1 MYAWAGVR
9 IGDRPTEAL
18 SWSRRAVM
26 AEPLAVP
33 PRTRT
38 AQALLRLGRCHEG
51 ARASRRGLL
60 IEPSDWSSWINLGV
74 FQKRFGQTGCA
85 LQSCARASMTGA
97 PDGTATMNTA
107 VLRLRAG
114 EFETGWRLYRARH
127 YSLGADPAAVWPELP
142 EWDGRSR
149 PRRLR
154 VLTEQGIGDTVM
166 FLTVLHE
173 LQARVGAI
181 TLLVNARLE
190 QTLRR
195 SFPGIDVVAPDEG
208 GALPPLPEADAW
220 VCIGDLPAALG
231 LFAGG
236 TVAPRPYLKP
246 APARTRRF
254 RESLTRRHPGKRLI
268 GITWTSRAE
277 DGWRRTIPPA
287 LWLPVADVADVAL
300 VSLQYGAATADLAA
314 FGERLDTDHGVEPLR
329 DLDGLAA
336 LVAAMDAVV
345 SPTNN
350 TVHFAGALGV
360 PSHVML
366 PVDPDWRWG
375 EDGVACRWYDTARLY
390 RQRRDGD
397 WRPVIEEVARDL
409 GRTGSSFR

>member
-1 MYAWAGVR
+1 MYAWAGAR
-9 IGDRPTEAL
+9 IADRPSEAL
-18 SWSRRAVM
+18 AWSRRAVM

-60 IEPSDWSSWINLGV
+60 IDPSDWSSWINLGV
-74 FQKRFGQTGCA
+74 FQKRFGQTGNA
-85 LQSCARASMTGA
+85 LLSCARASMTGA
-97 PDGTATMNTA
+97 PDRTATMNAA

-114 EFETGWRLYRARH
+114 EFETGWRMYRARH
-127 YSLGADPAAVWPELP
+127 QSLGADPAAVWPELP
-142 EWDGRSR
+142 EWDGRSV

-154 VLTEQGIGDTVM
+154 VLTEQGIGDTIM
-166 FLTVLHE
+166 FLTLLHE

-190 QTLRR
+190 RTLRR
-195 SFPGIDVVAPDEG
+195 SFPGVDVVAPDEG
-208 GALPPLPEADAW
+208 GRLPPLPEADAW
-220 VCIGDLPAALG
+220 ICIGDLPAALG
-231 LFAGG
+231 LFTGG
-236 TVAPRPYLKP
+236 SIVPRPYLKP
-246 APARTRRF
+246 DPARTRRL
-254 RESLTRRHPGKRLI
+254 RESLKRRHPGKRLI

-277 DGWRRTIPPA
+277 DGWRRTVAPA
-287 LWLPVADVADVAL
+287 LWLPIADIADIAL
-300 VSLQYGAATADLAA
+300 VSLQYGATPGDLAA
-314 FGERLDTDHGVEPLR
+314 FGERVDADHGVEPLH

-336 LVAAMDAVV
+336 LVAAMDAIV

-366 PVDPDWRWG
+366 QVDPDWRWG
-375 EDGVACRWYDTARLY
+375 EDGVASRWYDTVRLY
-390 RQRRDGD
+390 RQSRDGD
-397 WRPVIEEVARDL
+397 WRPLIEEVAHHL
-409 GRTGSSFR
+409 TQAGSGIR